1 MATWSSRSRRLS
13 TIHSVSRVR
22 FGEVSVVR
30 TPSPAQRLLAV
41 RVGATA
47 WVLIALYFLAEVVTA
62 RAWPRSYEVRTNS
75 VSNLG
80 VTGCDGSAAQ
90 AAAARLCSPLHTVI
104 NSAFVLTGVLILAG
118 AVGLREF
125 LPPGRLR
132 RAALTLLGLAAV
144 SAALTGVVPINVD
157 AHLHQL
163 VATPTFVARNAAM
176 IVIAIALY
184 PRWRIFALWTGL
196 CCLAGVV
203 GMAAILLPGEPF
215 GITERLALYPFT
227 VWVVTAGVAALRT
240 RAWLTSPEPP

>member
-13 TIHSVSRVR
+13 TILSVSRVR
-22 FGEVSVVR
+22 FGGVSAPR
-30 TPSPAQRLLAV
+30 TSSPAQRLFAV

-47 WVLIALYFLAEVVTA
+47 WVLMALYFLAEVVTA
-62 RAWPRSYEVRTNS
+62 RAWPRPYEVRVNS
-75 VSNLG
+75 ISNLG

-90 AAAARLCSPLHTVI
+90 VAAARLCSPLHTVI
-104 NSAFVLTGVLILAG
+104 NSAFVLTGVLIVAG

-132 RAALTLLGLAAV
+132 RAALTLLCLAAV
-144 SAALTGVVPINVD
+144 SAALTGVAPINVD

-163 VATPTFVARNAAM
+163 VASPTFLARNAAM

-184 PRWRIFALWTGL
+184 ERWRIFALWTGL
-196 CCLAGVV
+196 CCLVGLV
-203 GMAAILLPGEPF
+203 GMAAILLSGEPF

-227 VWVVTAGVAALRT
+227 VWVVTAGVAALCT
-240 RAWLTSPEPP
+240 RAPFRSP

>member
-1 MATWSSRSRRLS
+1 M
-13 TIHSVSRVR
+13 
-22 FGEVSVVR
+22 
-30 TPSPAQRLLAV
+30 
-41 RVGATA
+41 
-47 WVLIALYFLAEVVTA
+47 
-62 RAWPRSYEVRTNS
+62 
-75 VSNLG
+75 
-80 VTGCDGSAAQ
+80 
-90 AAAARLCSPLHTVI
+90 I

-132 RAALTLLGLAAV
+132 RAALTLLALASV
-144 SAALTGVVPINVD
+144 SAALTGVVPIDVD

-176 IVIAIALY
+176 IVIAIALHR
-184 PRWRIFALWTGL
+184 RWRIFALWTGL
-196 CCLAGVV
+196 CCIVGVV
-203 GMAAILLPGEPF
+203 GMAAILLPGAPF